1 MWGLGMCPLDGWS
14 LAFDIPNGLGLQVV
28 LFGAGLPCA
37 VLLRVVSDCGSLV
50 EASSSHC
57 DHSFGLVNGVPF
69 LEHGGVFF
77 AAEVSTYVFI
87 IVKVSV
93 KNILMSVVFVGPLI
107 GARVQG

>member
-1 MWGLGMCPLDGWS
+1 MWGFGMCPLDGWS

-69 LEHGGVFF
+69 WNMVECSSRLRFQP
-77 AAEVSTYVFI
+77 
-87 IVKVSV
+87 
-93 KNILMSVVFVGPLI
+93 MSLYLLKD
-107 GARVQG
+107 RLRTS